1 MTAIALFPSVLGV
14 RPGILDAAQR
24 LRQAGH
30 DVLVVDLYGG
40 RTFDESLAAL
50 SELPSLY
57 TEPDGSFA
65 WNSLPGEE
73 RWQLSGCMYDRGPD
87 LAYVDLFGQCESRSL
102 ATFLDQLRGPSSQLM
117 VQLRERGTF
126 VTTEAF
132 LVGWAS

>member
-1 MTAIALFPSVLGV
+1 MIVRCEVSIHARPAGAVALSSGDLQLPAAWSTAPW
-14 RPGILDAAQR
+14 
-24 LRQAGH
+24 
-30 DVLVVDLYGG
+30 G
-40 RTFDESLAAL
+40 RTFDDALAAL

-73 RWQLSGCMYDRGPD
+73 RWQLSGCLYDRGPE
-87 LAYVDLFGQCESRSL
+87 LAYVDLFGQCASRSL
-102 ATFLDQLRGPSSQLM
+102 ALFLDCLRGPDTQLM

-132 LVGWAS
+132 VNPK

>member
-1 MTAIALFPSVLGV
+1 MIVRCEVSIHARPAAAIALPSGDLQLPEGW
-14 RPGILDAAQR
+14 AA
-24 LRQAGH
+24 APW
-30 DVLVVDLYGG
+30 G

-73 RWQLSGCMYDRGPD
+73 RWQLFGCLYDRGPE

-102 ATFLDQLRGPSSQLM
+102 ALFLDCLRGPQAELM

-126 VTTEAF
+126 VTAEAF
-132 LVGWAS
+132 LQSTRA